1 MTNDQPP
8 ITLAYIKELRISGRG
23 NEAAILMTRYFQTSR
38 KQKEIKRRE
47 LIREDARA
55 HAALKR
61 SQGLCIIFGCVRPHA
76 TGLACCAYHLAK
88 KRAYREQQ
96 AEKKKAPT

>member
-1 MTNDQPP
+1 MNNDQQP
-8 ITLAYIKELRISGRG
+8 ITLAYIKELRINGRG
-23 NEAAILMTRYFQTSR
+23 NEAAILMSKYFATSR
-38 KQKEIKRRE
+38 KQKELKRRE

-76 TGLACCAYHLAK
+76 IGLACCAYHLAK
-88 KRAYREQQ
+88 KRAYK
-96 AEKKKAPT
+96 AALKDKKKAP